1 MRARWLVVLMCAYA
15 LALVLIAL
23 WSSPVDRGVD
33 VTNLGPVS
41 WLIRTLGITP
51 QEGYRLTEFT
61 ANIALFAPF
70 GVFAMLLRPSWH
82 WWQATLAAAA
92 TSATIELL
100 QDALRPE
107 RVGAVSDVVANT
119 VGGAIGALLCVAAR
133 SGTELLRDHRNA

>member
-33 VTNLGPVS
+33 VINLEPVA
-41 WLIRTLGITP
+41 WLVRMLGLTP
-51 QEGYRLTEFT
+51 QQGYELTEFT
-61 ANIALFAPF
+61 ANIILFAPF
-70 GVFAMLLRPSWH
+70 GVFAMLLRPSWQ
-82 WWQATLAAAA
+82 WWHAALAAAA

-107 RVGAVSDVVANT
+107 RIGAVSDVVANT
-119 VGGAIGALLCVAAR
+119 IGGAIGALLCVVAR
-133 SGTELLRDHRNA
+133 SGTELLRDNRNA